1 MKAMPMRILKK
12 LSNNF
17 IQLFLTA
24 IGVVPSKSKVASGKH
39 SLRTSD
45 MWVKQKDRTKIR
57 NIAVDT
63 ENSKSS
69 NKNEAEC
76 LNNALL
82 IFMFLIRWLIYL
94 TRGDYHFSSNENLKY
109 YCDLALPPF
118 FSPFTLRI
126 SHGANDQPVS

>member
-1 MKAMPMRILKK
+1 M
-12 LSNNF
+12 
-17 IQLFLTA
+17 
-24 IGVVPSKSKVASGKH
+24 VPSKSKVASGKH

-82 IFMFLIRWLIYL
+82 IFYVFNTLI
-94 TRGDYHFSSNENLKY
+94 
-109 YCDLALPPF
+109 DLF
-118 FSPFTLRI
+118 
-126 SHGANDQPVS
+126 D